1 MSKQSLLKEL
11 LKTAPRAQLE
21 SIALAALDSV
31 SESPQL
37 KATLAQVRRRGRPVG
52 STSKKTTPPVVT
64 VTPPKRTRVRNRK
77 RPTPVAATPS
87 VAPTAEPVS
96 AAV

>member
-1 MSKQSLLKEL
+1 MTKQSLLKEL

-31 SESPQL
+31 SDSPQL
-37 KATLAQVRRRGRPVG
+37 KATLASVRRRGRPVG
-52 STSKKTTPPVVT
+52 STSKKTAPVV
-64 VTPPKRTRVRNRK
+64 VAAAPPKRVRVRNRK
-77 RPTPVAATPS
+77 RPAAVTQPL
-87 VAPTAEPVS
+87 PAEPVS